1 MKLTHTLFVVSLLS
15 CCSLAAADKPEK
27 REMLST
33 HETLATFEGLAYQR
47 CRGRT
52 ARCPDHCGNSGD
64 MATFKITQYLNYEKP
79 GKYGDAKAETYR
91 FMVQDNQKKPKVA
104 PAMQKTIAVLKPG
117 DRVTLSWRHDYVTRD
132 GSSRPERTVTKLM
145 PFAK

>member
-1 MKLTHTLFVVSLLS
+1 MKLNYTLFVVALLN

-64 MATFKITQYLNYEKP
+64 MATFKITQYLKYEKP
-79 GKYGDAKAETYR
+79 GKYGDAKTETYR

-104 PAMQKTIAVLKPG
+104 PAIQKTVAALKPG
-117 DRVTLSWRHDYVTRD
+117 DRVKLSWRHDYVTKG
-132 GSSRPERTVTKLM
+132 GSSFPERTVTKLV
-145 PFAK
+145 PAAE

>member
-1 MKLTHTLFVVSLLS
+1 MKLNYALFVVSLLG

-64 MATFKITQYLNYEKP
+64 RATFKITQYLKYEKP

-91 FMVQDNQKKPKVA
+91 FMVQDNQKNPKVA
-104 PAMQKTIAVLKPG
+104 PAIQKTIAALKSG
-117 DRVTLSWRHDYVTRD
+117 DRVKLSWRHDYVTKG
-132 GSSRPERTVTKLM
+132 GSSSPERTVTKLV
-145 PFAK
+145 PSAK